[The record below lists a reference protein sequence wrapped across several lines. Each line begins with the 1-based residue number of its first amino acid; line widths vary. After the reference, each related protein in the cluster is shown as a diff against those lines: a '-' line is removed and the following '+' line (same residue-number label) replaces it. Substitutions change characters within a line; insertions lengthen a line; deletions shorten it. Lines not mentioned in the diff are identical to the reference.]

1 MVDFRYHLVSII
13 AVFLALAI
21 GIVIGTTALNGALL
35 DNLKGS
41 ISTLSTDKRGLES
54 TINGLRQQTSSDE
67 QLADRIGAAAVAGRL
82 AGTRVVLVD
91 APNVSPGT
99 SEGLVPLLE
108 AAGATV
114 TGTVR
119 LRPDLLDPTKA
130 TVVDA
135 VVARVAPAGLDLS
148 GSEPVERAA
157 TELAAALIRPADGV
171 GIASGEA
178 EVVLSGLQDQD
189 LVDLTS
195 TVQPRADLA
204 VVVTGDPVSSTDPT
218 VPDARARA
226 LLSFA
231 AALDA
236 AGAGAVV
243 AGPLTATA
251 DGGAVKALRQ
261 DGGLSERVSSV
272 DGADRPPGRIA
283 VVYALREQQQG
294 GSGRYGSG
302 PGSQAA
308 VPSLPTGK

>member
-41 ISTLSTDKRGLES
+41 ISALSTDKRGLES
-54 TINGLRQQTSSDE
+54 TITGLRQQTSSDD
-67 QLADRIGAAAVAGRL
+67 QLAERIGAAAVAGRL
-82 AGTRVVLVD
+82 TGQRVVLVD
-91 APNVSPGT
+91 APNASSGT
-99 SEGLVPLLE
+99 SAGLVPLLE
-108 AAGATV
+108 AAGAIV
-114 TGTVR
+114 TGTVQ
-119 LRPDLLDPTKA
+119 LRPDLLDPAKTA
-130 TVVDA
+130 TVDA
-135 VVARVAPAGLDLS
+135 VVAEVAPTGLDLS
-148 GSEPVERAA
+148 GAEPVERAA
-157 TELAAALIRPADGV
+157 LELASALIRAPNGD
-171 GIASGEA
+171 GIAPGEA
-178 EVVLSGLQDQD
+178 EAVLSGFQGKD
-189 LVDLTS
+189 LVDVAS

-204 VVVTGDPVSSTDPT
+204 VVVAGDPVSSTDPT
-218 VPDARARA
+218 VPEARARA

-243 AGPLTATA
+243 AGPLTATD
-251 DGGAVKALRQ
+251 DGGALKALRQ